1 MTQGAS
7 VLGDVF
13 YPTGPIKTGTV
24 SDFEIGLFIATGH
37 YVFDAAGEISSR
49 SASARSP
56 LTCAVKPVSICRR
69 LGRRRVTASTGF

>member
-1 MTQGAS
+1 VTQGAS

-24 SDFEIGLFIATGH
+24 SDFEIGLFIGTGH

-49 SASARSP
+49 SPSARSP
-56 LTCAVKPVSICRR
+56 PTCAVRPVSICRR
-69 LGRRRVTASTGF
+69 LGRRRVTASKGS